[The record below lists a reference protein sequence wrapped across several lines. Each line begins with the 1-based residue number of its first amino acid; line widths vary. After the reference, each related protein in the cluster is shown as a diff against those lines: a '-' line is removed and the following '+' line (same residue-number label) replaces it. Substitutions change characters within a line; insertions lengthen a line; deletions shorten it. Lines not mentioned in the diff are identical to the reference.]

1 MSLAMHAEAPTAAK
15 GAWWQRGVI
24 YQVYPRSFQD
34 SNGDG
39 IGDLKGI
46 IQRLDYLTWLGVDAV
61 WLSPIYPSPMLD
73 FGYDISDY
81 TAVDPIFGTLAD
93 FDELVLAAHRRGLK
107 LILDFVP
114 NHTAD
119 LHRWFQESRRDRRN
133 SYRDWYIWRDPAPDG
148 GPPNNWLSEFG
159 GSAWEYDAATE
170 QYYYHAFLKQ
180 QPDLNWRNPALREA
194 MYEVLRFWLNRGVD
208 GFRIDVLHHLI
219 EDAAFRDNPPNP
231 NYGPGMRPSSALL
244 PSHTVDQPEIPE
256 IIAGLRHVVDEYPDK
271 VLIGEIHLP
280 IQRLVSYYGVELNGI
295 HLPFNFNLLNARW
308 TATVLNDLIRTYEAA
323 LPKGAWPNWVIGNHD
338 ISRIVTRVGQ
348 DGARLAAMLLLTLRG
363 TPTLYYGDELGM
375 SDVSIPSEL
384 VQDPFEKNVPG
395 IGVGRD
401 PARTPMRWTNGPLA
415 GFTGGVPWLPLG
427 PGVSTCNVESQSA
440 APDSMLSL
448 HRALL
453 GLRRR
458 HPALAIGDY
467 IGFPTDDECL
477 IFIRRHERERI
488 LVMLNFSGDRRVVAL
503 PDVLNQGSL
512 LFSSRLDRTHGVVTG
527 PVELAAAEGL
537 LIQADN

>member
-1 MSLAMHAEAPTAAK
+1 MHAEAPTAAK

-46 IQRLDYLTWLGVDAV
+46 TQRLDYLTWLGVDAV

-119 LHRWFQESRRDRRN
+119 LHCWFQESRRDRRN
-133 SYRDWYIWRDPAPDG
+133 SYRDWYIWRDPASDG

-159 GSAWEYDAATE
+159 GSAWEYDAATD

-194 MYEVLRFWLNRGVD
+194 MYDVLRFWLNRGVD

-231 NYGPGMRPSSALL
+231 NYCPGMRPSSALL
-244 PSHTVDQPEIPE
+244 PAQTVDQPEIPE
-256 IIAGLRHVVDEYPDK
+256 IIARLRHVVDEYPDK

-401 PARTPMRWTNGPLA
+401 PARTPMRWTNGPMA